1 MRVAFCI
8 QKLQILL
15 VVNDRKLS
23 MLSGVD
29 RNTLIDYKQARKIP
43 TDNDIIKLA
52 RGLMNGQKRE
62 NCIWDLEFILFV
74 LFEFKDYDLDGGTVE
89 NDETQRPEMSE
100 LFSILYDTND

>member
-29 RNTLIDYKQARKIP
+29 RNTLINYKEARIIP
-43 TDNDIIKLA
+43 TDEDIVKLA
-52 RGLMNGQKRE
+52 RGLIIGQKRD
-62 NCIWDLEFILFV
+62 NCLWDLEFILFV
-74 LFEFKDYDLDGGTVE
+74 LFEFKDYDLDGKTLK
-89 NDETQRPEMSE
+89 NDETKRPKPSE
-100 LFSILYDTND
+100 LFSILYDSND